1 MRLLI
6 PLSPNPPALS
16 RAHPMLHVA
25 LAQSYSTAHGDSR
38 VPMSPEEE
46 EEEEEGP
53 APSPNLPL
61 LGACIVPG
69 APCSCHLPALGVI

>member
-1 MRLLI
+1 
-6 PLSPNPPALS
+6 
-16 RAHPMLHVA
+16 MLHVA
-25 LAQSYSTAHGDSR
+25 LAQSYSTARGDNR
-38 VPMSPEEE
+38 VPMSPEE

-53 APSPNLPL
+53 APSPNLAL